1 MIAGGEC
8 YVGTRFGSSALR
20 CHGAAT
26 DAEIT
31 AARPGKVLIIFGMM
45 AAAERFSFF
54 HPSKFWLNR
63 RRRSDH
69 RYEPLVGEDE
79 DDDDELSPPED
90 IMVSQPSD
98 SLGGGGDAGAMAKQ
112 VLRKIDRRLIP
123 LLFVTYALNFMD
135 KTILSSAS
143 VFGLKD
149 DTVRPMPPHY
159 ATMHLESLN

>member
-1 MIAGGEC
+1 
-8 YVGTRFGSSALR
+8 
-20 CHGAAT
+20 
-26 DAEIT
+26 
-31 AARPGKVLIIFGMM
+31 MM

-63 RRRSDH
+63 RRRPGY
-69 RYEPLVGEDE
+69 RYEPLVGG
-79 DDDDELSPPED
+79 DDNDDELSPPED
-90 IMVSQPSD
+90 IMVSQPSG
-98 SLGGGGDAGAMAKQ
+98 SRSVGDAGAMAKQ

-149 DTVRPMPPHY
+149 DTVRPIPHRHAQMY
-159 ATMHLESLN
+159 Y

>member
-1 MIAGGEC
+1 
-8 YVGTRFGSSALR
+8 
-20 CHGAAT
+20 
-26 DAEIT
+26 
-31 AARPGKVLIIFGMM
+31 MM

-63 RRRSDH
+63 RRKSDP
-69 RYEPLVGEDE
+69 RYEPLVGEE
-79 DDDDELSPPED
+79 DDEELSPSED
-90 IMVSQPSD
+90 IMVSQPSG
-98 SLGGGGDAGAMAKQ
+98 SLSGGDAGAMAKQ

-149 DTVRPMPPHY
+149 DTVRPMHPHY
-159 ATMHLESLN
+159 APTHPESLN

>member
-1 MIAGGEC
+1 
-8 YVGTRFGSSALR
+8 
-20 CHGAAT
+20 
-26 DAEIT
+26 
-31 AARPGKVLIIFGMM
+31 MM

-63 RRRSDH
+63 RRKSGH
-69 RYEPLVGEDE
+69 RYESLVGED
-79 DDDDELSPPED
+79 DDEEEEELSPPED
-90 IMVSQPSD
+90 IMVSQPSG
-98 SLGGGGDAGAMAKQ
+98 SRSGGDAGSMAKQ

-149 DTVRPMPPHY
+149 DTVRTTPHLI
-159 ATMHLESLN
+159 AVHQCTKH